1 MEVLLRK
8 KMGWLVSVD
17 LGREVWKAACACDFG
32 VSLGRPSGCR
42 RLAAPV
48 LGGGAPLSPAQHLW
62 ESGAFSAANLAIWL
76 QIMLF
81 CRILVSPAVA
91 LKM

>member
-8 KMGWLVSVD
+8 KMEWLVSVD
-17 LGREVWKAACACDFG
+17 LGHEVWKAARACDFG

-48 LGGGAPLSPAQHLW
+48 LGGGPRFLLLTTFGRA
-62 ESGAFSAANLAIWL
+62 
-76 QIMLF
+76 
-81 CRILVSPAVA
+81 
-91 LKM
+91 